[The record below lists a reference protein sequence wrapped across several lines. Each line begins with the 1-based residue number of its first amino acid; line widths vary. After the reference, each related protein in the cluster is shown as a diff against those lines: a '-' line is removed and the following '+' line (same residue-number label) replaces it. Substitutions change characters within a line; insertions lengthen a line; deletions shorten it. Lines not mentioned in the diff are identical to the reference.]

1 MNIFNTDLLN
11 RMIIHV
17 HVIRFPH
24 FAIFNSQLEFVRTG
38 NDVLPE
44 VLFFYY
50 VRSYVCTDTV
60 IFISTLSRTF
70 VLYINKENACMCRQ
84 LLRLLRS
91 PVITLYIVD
100 WLRVRV

>member
-1 MNIFNTDLLN
+1 MVFTVSTNVYT
-11 RMIIHV
+11 RTH
-17 HVIRFPH
+17 
-24 FAIFNSQLEFVRTG
+24 SQSKQYIKS
-38 NDVLPE
+38 DVLPE

-60 IFISTLSRTF
+60 IFISTLSRTC

-91 PVITLYIVD
+91 PVIHEVHK
-100 WLRVRV
+100 